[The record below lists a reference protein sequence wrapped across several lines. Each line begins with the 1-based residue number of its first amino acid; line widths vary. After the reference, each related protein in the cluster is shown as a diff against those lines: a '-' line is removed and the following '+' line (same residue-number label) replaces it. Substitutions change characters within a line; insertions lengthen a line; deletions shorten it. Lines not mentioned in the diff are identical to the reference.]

1 MSSNPTSKN
10 LFGNETSP
18 DQTNLSLTA
27 TPQRG
32 LDAMAVVTQS
42 QGTQSPRME
51 YLISTM
57 EKHSS
62 DSPMRV
68 DDVNTIHDSY
78 TDDAMPAQVP
88 ASGGFLS
95 FPDDGVE
102 IQSPTKKD
110 LKSSYNEPSQKR
122 QIDSSQL
129 VDSNSAARKRQK
141 VRAIPDKKLCIYLRA
156 SRIAMAKSLLAEKK
170 NGLFTHGSIKSALNQ
185 WKDATVI
192 TWKPFDKLGLDSA
205 PVAMEWNDRRLLLED
220 FMMLQ
225 PGDEVKCFKMLLQVN
240 IVALVFNC
248 EHFSHF
254 EGIIKHFLAI

>member
-32 LDAMAVVTQS
+32 LDAVAVVTQS

-68 DDVNTIHDSY
+68 DDVNT

-95 FPDDGVE
+95 FTDDGVD
-102 IQSPTKKD
+102 IQSPTKK
-110 LKSSYNEPSQKR
+110 
-122 QIDSSQL
+122 I
-129 VDSNSAARKRQK
+129 
-141 VRAIPDKKLCIYLRA
+141 
-156 SRIAMAKSLLAEKK
+156 
-170 NGLFTHGSIKSALNQ
+170 
-185 WKDATVI
+185 
-192 TWKPFDKLGLDSA
+192 
-205 PVAMEWNDRRLLLED
+205 
-220 FMMLQ
+220 
-225 PGDEVKCFKMLLQVN
+225 
-240 IVALVFNC
+240 
-248 EHFSHF
+248 
-254 EGIIKHFLAI
+254 